1 MKTKLNALERFYKN
15 ELLKKQKQNIFCVRE
30 TIVEGKNHKDMG
42 FNSYYFVSFKFLTLF
57 FKNGTKS
64 YKNDLWLY
72 FMQDSQ

>member
-57 FKNGTKS
+57 
-64 YKNDLWLY
+64 
-72 FMQDSQ
+72 